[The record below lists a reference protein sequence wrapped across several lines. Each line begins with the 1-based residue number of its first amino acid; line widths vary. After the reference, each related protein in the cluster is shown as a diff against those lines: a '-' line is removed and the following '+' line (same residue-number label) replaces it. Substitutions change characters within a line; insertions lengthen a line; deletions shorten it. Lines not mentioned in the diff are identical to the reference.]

1 MIFFLQK
8 KGCKNTS
15 YLEKK
20 RIFLSQAD
28 RPIYLMFETDKV
40 AGLSSPDYH
49 LCYPN
54 KSNKSFA
61 FY

>member
-1 MIFFLQK
+1 MFFFFAK
-8 KGCKNTS
+8 KGCKNIS

-28 RPIYLMFETDKV
+28 RPIYLMFETYKV
-40 AGLSSPDYH
+40 AGLSSPGYH